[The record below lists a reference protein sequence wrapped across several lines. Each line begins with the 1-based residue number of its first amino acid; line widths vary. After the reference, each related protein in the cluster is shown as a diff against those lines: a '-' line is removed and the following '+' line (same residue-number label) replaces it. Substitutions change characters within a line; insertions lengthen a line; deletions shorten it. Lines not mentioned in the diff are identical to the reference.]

1 MLTFKKNYLYELPDD
16 IHVIIYKKVFKNS
29 LKTIR
34 DSKEAI
40 NNFHKLIEYIK
51 EGNNSNINPINNK
64 AIWNIKLCNRRD
76 IGDPYYKYFTYYAD
90 NETDFL
96 HLNKSKMIRY
106 DISYSTIKYIEFDIY
121 SIQDK
126 IPLLNYNYIK
136 NTFEQYAHIFIS
148 LRHFNGNQC
157 NDTDK
162 EYKNIKEVKLLNDKI
177 IIEFVDTYIFRCYID
192 IYNNILESYNFI
204 VCLLNILSMF
214 NNNIYPE
221 YNLDYMNDLN
231 DLKDWF
237 TYNIFFS
244 GFKINGNGDTI
255 IPHFYS

>member
-1 MLTFKKNYLYELPDD
+1 MSAFAKNYLYELPDD
-16 IHVIIYKKVFKNS
+16 IQAMIYKKVFKCS
-29 LKTIR
+29 LKIIN
-34 DSKEAI
+34 DKKEAI
-40 NNFHKLIEYIK
+40 NNFNKLVAYIK
-51 EGNNSNINPINNK
+51 DNQFNASKNHAVWSII
-64 AIWNIKLCNRRD
+64 LCNRRD

-90 NETDFL
+90 NETDYL

-106 DISYSTIKYIEFDIY
+106 DVTYSTIKYIEFAIY
-121 SIQDK
+121 PIQDR
-126 IPLLNYNYIK
+126 IPLPNYSYIK

-148 LRHFNGNQC
+148 LRHYNGNQC

-162 EYKNIKEVKLLNDKI
+162 EYRNIKDIKILNDKI
-177 IIEFVDTYIFRCYID
+177 IIEFTDTYIFRCYID

-244 GFKINGNGDTI
+244 GFKINGDGDTI

>member
-1 MLTFKKNYLYELPDD
+1 MPIFAKNYLYELPDD
-16 IHVIIYKKVFKNS
+16 ILAIIYKKVFKNS
-29 LKTIR
+29 LKNINDKR
-34 DSKEAI
+34 EAMD
-40 NNFHKLIEYIK
+40 NFNRLVAYIK
-51 EGNNSNINPINNK
+51 DNEFNASKNHAVWSII
-64 AIWNIKLCNRRD
+64 LCNRRD

-90 NETDFL
+90 NETDYL

-106 DISYSTIKYIEFDIY
+106 DVAYSTIKYIEFAIY
-121 SIQDK
+121 PIQDR
-126 IPLLNYNYIK
+126 IPSPNYSYIK

-148 LRHFNGNQC
+148 LRHYNGNQC

-162 EYKNIKEVKLLNDKI
+162 EYRNIKDIKLLNDKI
-177 IIEFVDTYIFRCYID
+177 IIEFTDTYILRCYID

-244 GFKINGNGDTI
+244 GFKINGNTI

>member
-1 MLTFKKNYLYELPDD
+1 MPVFAKNYLYELPDD
-16 IHVIIYKKVFKNS
+16 IQALIYKKVFKNS
-29 LKTIR
+29 LKIIN
-34 DSKEAI
+34 DKKEAI
-40 NNFHKLIEYIK
+40 NNFNKLVAYIK
-51 EGNNSNINPINNK
+51 DNRFNASKNHAVWSII
-64 AIWNIKLCNRRD
+64 LCNRRD

-90 NETDFL
+90 NETDYL
-96 HLNKSKMIRY
+96 HLNKSNMIRY
-106 DISYSTIKYIEFDIY
+106 DVAYSTIKYIEFAIY
-121 SIQDK
+121 PIQDR
-126 IPLLNYNYIK
+126 IPLPNYSYIK

-148 LRHFNGNQC
+148 LRHYNGNQC

-162 EYKNIKEVKLLNDKI
+162 EYRNIKDIKILNDKI
-177 IIEFVDTYIFRCYID
+177 IIEFTDTYIFRCYID

-244 GFKINGNGDTI
+244 GFKINSDGDTI

>member
-1 MLTFKKNYLYELPDD
+1 MSAFAKNYLYELPDD
-16 IHVIIYKKVFKNS
+16 IQAMIYKKVFKCS
-29 LKTIR
+29 LKIIN
-34 DSKEAI
+34 DKKESI
-40 NNFHKLIEYIK
+40 NNFNKLVAYIK
-51 EGNNSNINPINNK
+51 DNQFNASKNHAVWSII
-64 AIWNIKLCNRRD
+64 LCNRRD

-90 NETDFL
+90 NETDYL

-106 DISYSTIKYIEFDIY
+106 DVTYSTIKYIEFAIY
-121 SIQDK
+121 PIQDR
-126 IPLLNYNYIK
+126 IPLPNYSYIK

-148 LRHFNGNQC
+148 LRHYNGNQC

-162 EYKNIKEVKLLNDKI
+162 EYRNIKDIKLLNDKI
-177 IIEFVDTYIFRCYID
+177 IIELTDTYILRCYID

-237 TYNIFFS
+237 KYNIFFS
-244 GFKINGNGDTI
+244 GFKINGDGDTI

>member
-1 MLTFKKNYLYELPDD
+1 L
-16 IHVIIYKKVFKNS
+16 IYKKVFKCS
-29 LKTIR
+29 LKIIN
-34 DSKEAI
+34 DKKESI
-40 NNFHKLIEYIK
+40 NNFNKLVAYIK
-51 EGNNSNINPINNK
+51 DNEFNASKNYAVWSII
-64 AIWNIKLCNRRD
+64 LCNRRD

-106 DISYSTIKYIEFDIY
+106 DVTYSTIKYIEFTIY
-121 SIQDK
+121 PIQDR
-126 IPLLNYNYIK
+126 IPLPNYSYIK

-148 LRHFNGNQC
+148 LRHYNGNQC

-162 EYKNIKEVKLLNDKI
+162 EYRNIKDIKLLNDKI
-177 IIEFVDTYIFRCYID
+177 IIELTDTYILRCYID

-244 GFKINGNGDTI
+244 GFKINGDTI

>member
-1 MLTFKKNYLYELPDD
+1 MSAFAKNYLYELPDD
-16 IHVIIYKKVFKNS
+16 IQALIYKKVFKNS
-29 LKTIR
+29 LKIIN
-34 DSKEAI
+34 DKKEAI
-40 NNFHKLIEYIK
+40 NNFNKLVAYIK
-51 EGNNSNINPINNK
+51 DNQFNASKNH
-64 AIWNIKLCNRRD
+64 AVWNIILCNRRD

-106 DISYSTIKYIEFDIY
+106 DVAYSTIKYIEFAIY
-121 SIQDK
+121 PIQDR
-126 IPLLNYNYIK
+126 IPSPNYSYIK

-148 LRHFNGNQC
+148 LRHYNGNQC

-162 EYKNIKEVKLLNDKI
+162 EYRNIKDIKLLNDKI
-177 IIEFVDTYIFRCYID
+177 IIELTDTYILRCYID

-237 TYNIFFS
+237 KYNIFFS
-244 GFKINGNGDTI
+244 GFKINGDGDTI